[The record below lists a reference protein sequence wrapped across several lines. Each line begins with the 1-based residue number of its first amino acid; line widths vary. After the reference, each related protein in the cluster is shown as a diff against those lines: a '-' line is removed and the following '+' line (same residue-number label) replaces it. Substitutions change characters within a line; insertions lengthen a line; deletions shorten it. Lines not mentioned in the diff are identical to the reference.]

1 MVRLASFQ
9 NAPSVPPFLSLP
21 RQSRG
26 DGDDMDERRFSE
38 VAVGGGGV
46 SVAVTRFPVE
56 QKRPVGPLVVAG
68 VRDGVLWLIDRYE
81 ESPCSYLKTSL
92 TFCIPR
98 TTDICSHRV
107 TMLNTIS
114 CHFSHLN
121 DYINIKLRDK

>member
-1 MVRLASFQ
+1 MRLASFQ

-26 DGDDMDERRFSE
+26 DGDDMDERRFNE

-92 TFCIPR
+92 TFFYR
-98 TTDICSHRV
+98 
-107 TMLNTIS
+107 
-114 CHFSHLN
+114 F
-121 DYINIKLRDK
+121 LR

>member
-1 MVRLASFQ
+1 VVRLASFQ

-26 DGDDMDERRFSE
+26 DSDDIMDERRVNE

-68 VRDGVLWLIDRYE
+68 VRDGVLWLIDRYY
-81 ESPCSYLKTSL
+81 ESPVL
-92 TFCIPR
+92 T
-98 TTDICSHRV
+98 
-107 TMLNTIS
+107 
-114 CHFSHLN
+114 
-121 DYINIKLRDK
+121 LRQD